1 MFMIDDKDDEPPS
14 NVVDFIKKTAPPAR
28 RMTSAAILDGLEL
41 TKVFLRIRSA
51 AERKRILRMVRE
63 IADSDANKRT

>member
-1 MFMIDDKDDEPPS
+1 MSDEDDKRPS
-14 NVVDFIKKTAPPAR
+14 NVVHLIPQKSSAQAR
-28 RMTSAAILDGLEL
+28 LTSSAILDGLEL

>member
-1 MFMIDDKDDEPPS
+1 MSDDEDDESS
-14 NVVDFIKKTAPPAR
+14 NVVEFIRKTTPVAR

-41 TKVFLRIRSA
+41 SKLFFRIRSA

-63 IADSDANKRT
+63 IVDSDANKRT

>member
-1 MFMIDDKDDEPPS
+1 MSDKDDERPS
-14 NVVDFIKKTAPPAR
+14 NVVDLISQKSSAQAR
-28 RMTSAAILDGLEL
+28 LTSSAILEGLEL